1 MKKISLSIAFVFA
14 VLSLFAQTQERP
26 TDLSRWSMGVK
37 GGIDYFRVYPYADNA
52 KEVDYFIKSNY
63 ALQASWTAPS
73 LFLEYS
79 ITPYFGIGLDAGYFA
94 YNRGAKS
101 FGGIKGRTIDAALYG
116 SVNLSNLISPQRVGF
131 WRNVNLY
138 ANAGL
143 GAGFYKYEFGTG
155 QDGNSISP
163 MALTALNLAF
173 NLGKAW
179 ELSLEGAY
187 RYYTKNDLG
196 GLNSPDKGIDALAAT
211 IGFRYKFN
219 ANKKT
224 HVRNMLPTEYYPLPA
239 PVVIHQDSDVKVDPA
254 IYDRLKGVE
263 DETKAIKDKLQQLE
277 DDLKALADKTNGL
290 VTASFQ
296 NIEFEFGSYK
306 LTSASKKVLDQIIT
320 ILNNNPTWENLKV
333 VGHTDNI
340 GTAQV
345 NQKLSEDRANAVK
358 DYLIKS
364 GNIAANKI
372 STTGYGFDKPIASN
386 DTVEGRQKNRR
397 VEFEISK

>member
-1 MKKISLSIAFVFA
+1 MKKIILSVVFVFVA
-14 VLSLFAQTQERP
+14 LGIFAQSQERP
-26 TDLSRWSMGVK
+26 TDLSRWSLGVK
-37 GGIDYFRVYPYADNA
+37 GGIDYYRVFPYANNA
-52 KEVDYFIKSNY
+52 ESADYFMDSNY
-63 ALQASWTAPS
+63 ALQASWTAPA

-94 YNRGAKS
+94 YNRGTKEY
-101 FGGIKGRTIDAALYG
+101 GGIKGRTIDAALYG
-116 SVNLSNLISPQRVGF
+116 SLNLSNLISPQRVGF

-143 GAGFYKYEFGTG
+143 GAGFYKYELGNKI
-155 QDGNSISP
+155 DGNSVSP
-163 MALTALNLAF
+163 MALAALNLAF

-179 ELSLEGAY
+179 ELGLEGGY
-187 RYYTKNDLG
+187 RCYTKEDMG
-196 GLNSPDKGIDALAAT
+196 GLVGKDTGTDALTAT

-219 ANKKT
+219 ANKKN

-239 PVVIHQDSDVKVDPA
+239 PVIIREESDVEIDPA

-277 DDLKALADKTNGL
+277 DDLKALKEKGDGT

-320 ILNNNPTWENLKV
+320 ILKNNPTWNTLNV

-345 NQKLSEDRANAVK
+345 NQSLSENRANAVK
-358 DYLIKS
+358 DYLAQN
-364 GNIAANKI
+364 GIAANKI
-372 STTGYGFDKPIASN
+372 STKGYGFDKPVASN
-386 DTVEGRQKNRR
+386 DTLEGRQRNRR